1 MRVISGKF
9 KGTKLKIPHNYDI
22 RPTQDRVKESIFNV
36 IGDKIIESKV
46 LDLFTGSGSLG
57 IEALS
62 RGASLVY
69 FVDRSIKSVRLIQDN
84 LRVVKAKE
92 NSEGS
97 FKIIKNDVL
106 KFLKSAK
113 DIVWDII
120 FIDPPY
126 KIDKNIM
133 EELFNIFSSG
143 AIINRNSVLIYEYF
157 FKRDISSEIKLMK
170 VLKKT
175 HFGDKIVSYISLL

>member
-1 MRVISGKF
+1 
-9 KGTKLKIPHNYDI
+9 
-22 RPTQDRVKESIFNV
+22 
-36 IGDKIIESKV
+36 
-46 LDLFTGSGSLG
+46 
-57 IEALS
+57 
-62 RGASLVY
+62 
-69 FVDRSIKSVRLIQDN
+69 